1 MLLKDTH
8 RNMEVSSVKERRKY
22 NRTGIQLHVRLNA
35 INAGKRIMVLDL
47 TTRDISYSGTFI
59 PTLTSFP
66 EGTRFSMNFTLPSDN
81 LEEFRDIESMM
92 DCKGNMVR
100 SDSNGIAIQ
109 FDEECRIE
117 GLKAL

>member
-1 MLLKDTH
+1 
-8 RNMEVSSVKERRKY
+8 VKERRKY
-22 NRTGIQLHVRLNA
+22 NRAGIQLHVRLEA
-35 INAGKRIMVLDL
+35 MNAGRRIMVLDL

-66 EGTRFSMNFTLPSDN
+66 EGTRFRMDFTLPSDN

-92 DCKGNMVR
+92 DCKGNLVR
-100 SDSNGIAIQ
+100 SDAHGIAIQ
-109 FDEECRIE
+109 FDEDCRLE